1 MRIVLALRQW
11 LFEATMTDH
20 DKALAHFK
28 DELIDFRLRLSEIH
42 YEIMQAQSAV
52 DTILTRLEGPTP
64 KPPVSTGVPALVAP
78 ERPPRRFDSEHR
90 QVGV

>member
-1 MRIVLALRQW
+1 MKLIVALRAW
-11 LFEATMTDH
+11 LFEAAMTDH

-28 DELIDFRLRLSEIH
+28 AELIDFRLRLSEIH

-52 DTILTRLEGPTP
+52 DTILTRLDGPPT
-64 KPPVSTGVPALVAP
+64 KTSESHAPALSAP
-78 ERPPRRFDSEHR
+78 ARPPRQFDSDHR